1 MTHGDTSSMDAMAAL
16 SGSRVLVTGASGM
29 IGRAVLAVL
38 GPDTDTHAVSRHV
51 QAART
56 GITWWQTDL
65 GEPGAPT
72 RLVHQIEPEI
82 VIHLAGEVRGERSI
96 EAVDATLRA
105 NLMATVEILEAAT
118 RLGSRRIVLSGS
130 LLEEPTG
137 TARAIPPSPYGAS
150 RWAASAYARMFH
162 ALFGTPIVILRPS
175 FAYGPGQETTK
186 LVPHVITKLLAGES
200 PELSSGERM
209 IDFVFAPDVAEAYV
223 AAAVAPDVEG
233 MTVDIGVGR
242 LTSVRD
248 VVETI
253 VRLVGAAG
261 AAPAFGRVPVRLL
274 EQEIDVDPEVAAG
287 ALGWRAHTPLEEGL
301 RRTIAWYRGD
311 AHAAPDATTR

>member
-1 MTHGDTSSMDAMAAL
+1 MDAIAAL
-16 SGSRVLVTGASGM
+16 SGSRVLLTGASGM
-29 IGRAVLAVL
+29 IGRAVLDVL
-38 GPDTDTHAVSRHV
+38 GPDADTHAVSRHAQV
-51 QAART
+51 ARP
-56 GITWWQTDL
+56 GVTWWQADL

-72 RLVHQIEPEI
+72 SLMHRIEPEI

-118 RLGSRRIVLSGS
+118 RLGSRRVVLSGS

-137 TARAIPPSPYGAS
+137 TAQAIPPSPYGAS

-162 ALFGTPIVILRPS
+162 ALFGTPLVILRPS
-175 FAYGPGQETTK
+175 FAYGPGQEVTK
-186 LVPHVITKLLAGES
+186 LVPHVISKLLAGES

-209 IDFVFAPDVAEAYV
+209 IDFVYAPDVAEAYV
-223 AAAVAPDVEG
+223 AAAVVPDVEG
-233 MTVDIGVGR
+233 KTVDIGVGR

-253 VRLVGAAG
+253 VRLVSATGAE
-261 AAPAFGRVPVRLL
+261 PAFGRVPIRPL
-274 EQEIDVDPEVAAG
+274 EQQIEVDPEVAAA
-287 ALGWRAHTPLEEGL
+287 ALGWRARTSLEEGL

-311 AHAAPDATTR
+311 AQAAPDATTR

>member
-1 MTHGDTSSMDAMAAL
+1 M
-16 SGSRVLVTGASGM
+16 
-29 IGRAVLAVL
+29 
-38 GPDTDTHAVSRHV
+38 PSRHV

-56 GITWWQTDL
+56 GVTWWQTDL

-72 RLVHQIEPEI
+72 RLMHKIKPEI

-118 RLGSRRIVLSGS
+118 RLASRRIVLSGS

-162 ALFGTPIVILRPS
+162 ALFGTPMVILRPS

-186 LVPHVITKLLAGES
+186 LVPHVITKLLAGER
-200 PELSSGERM
+200 PELGSSGERM
-209 IDFVFAPDVAEAYV
+209 IDFVYAPDVAEAYV
-223 AAAVAPDVEG
+223 AATAAPDVEG

-253 VRLVGAAG
+253 VRLVGTAR
-261 AAPAFGRVPVRLL
+261 AAPAFGRVPVRPL
-274 EQEIDVDPEVAAG
+274 EQQIDVDPEVAGKSSLLA
-287 ALGWRAHTPLEEGL
+287 RTYTPRIEGV
-301 RRTIAWYRGD
+301 RREFAWYRGD
-311 AHAAPDATTR
+311 AYAAPDATTR

>member
-1 MTHGDTSSMDAMAAL
+1 MNAVMGL

-29 IGRAVLAVL
+29 IGRAVLDLL
-38 GPDTDTHAVSRHV
+38 GPDVDTHAVSRHA
-51 QAART
+51 QPARP
-56 GITWWQTDL
+56 GVNWSRVDL

-72 RLVHQIEPEI
+72 RLMHRIEPEV

-96 EAVDATLRA
+96 EAVGATLRA
-105 NLMATVEILEAAT
+105 NLVATVELLEAAT
-118 RLGSRRIVLSGS
+118 RLGSRRVVLSGS

-137 TARAIPPSPYGAS
+137 SAQATPPSPYGAS
-150 RWAASAYARMFH
+150 RWAGSAYARMFH
-162 ALFGTPIVILRPS
+162 ALFGTPMVILRPS
-175 FAYGPGQETTK
+175 FAYGPGQEATK

-223 AAAVAPDVEG
+223 AAASVPDVEG
-233 MTVDIGVGR
+233 LTIDIGAGR

-253 VRLVGAAG
+253 VRLIGPIRG
-261 AAPAFGRVPVRLL
+261 APAFGRVPIRPL
-274 EQEIDVDPEVAAG
+274 EQQIGVDPDVAAG

-301 RRTIAWYRGD
+301 RRTIAWYR
-311 AHAAPDATTR
+311 ATAQAAPDATTR